1 MSNIKNGTRVFYKAS
16 CAVIFLVFCFIYLFY
31 YQTDI
36 LAAGQHI
43 ASGGKTQYEPI
54 VETALILVALKLLQ
68 NGIQAVVR
76 LKGKFFALTYF
87 PSFLILAMITD
98 LPSCISKEITLSA
111 WIWGMPLLIVWGVM
125 VYFARQYQSIES
137 NTRAE
142 GLLSQDMG
150 INLTLL
156 LAMMGMVCLIGNDDR
171 LFHQRMHIEN
181 LISRKEYKEAVAA
194 EESYNSDDKALTM
207 LRVYALAHQKTIGSE
222 LFTASLKGTKTIIPS
237 YSDTY
242 PVILPLE
249 NLIGLYKRN
258 ADWQLCEM
266 LVRKDLDGFYRHLLA
281 YYGLGTDASQSDS
294 TATKSANVK
303 TQAKLNAYKDSILS
317 LKYKALPKH
326 YQEALVLYNALK
338 SSPKHTI
345 IKQTYL
351 NEDLVREFNVFRN
364 VSTQEKEKRFK
375 KTFWWFFVEKK

>member
-1 MSNIKNGTRVFYKAS
+1 MVFYKAS
-16 CAVIFLVFCFIYLFY
+16 CAVIFLVFTFIYLFY

-43 ASGGKTQYEPI
+43 ASGGKTQYEPV

-68 NGIQAVVR
+68 NGIQAVVK

-98 LPSCISKEITLSA
+98 LPSGISKEITLNA
-111 WIWGMPLLIVWGVM
+111 WIWGMPLLIIWGVL

-137 NTRAE
+137 NTRGDA
-142 GLLSQDMG
+142 LLSQDTG

-156 LAMMGMVCLIGNDDR
+156 LAMMGMVCLIGNADR

-181 LISRKEYKEAVAA
+181 LISRREYKEAVEA

-222 LFTASLKGTKTIIPS
+222 LFTASLRGTKTIIPS

-242 PVILPLE
+242 PVILPFE

-266 LVRKDLDGFYRHLLA
+266 LVRKDLDGFYGHLLA
-281 YYGLGTDASQSDS
+281 YYGLGASQSDS
-294 TATKSANVK
+294 TTIKSANVK
-303 TQAKLNAYKDSILS
+303 AQAKQNAYKDSILS
-317 LKYKALPKH
+317 LRYKALPKH

-338 SSPKHTI
+338 SSPKHGI
-345 IKQTYL
+345 IKQNYL
-351 NEDLVREFNVFRN
+351 NEDLVREFNVFREA
-364 VSTQEKEKRFK
+364 STQEKEKRFK
-375 KTFWWFFVEKK
+375 KTFWWFFIEKK

>member
-1 MSNIKNGTRVFYKAS
+1 MVFYKAS
-16 CAVIFLVFCFIYLFY
+16 CAVIFLVFTFIYLFY

-43 ASGGKTQYEPI
+43 ASGGKTQYEPV

-68 NGIQAVVR
+68 NGIQAVVK

-98 LPSCISKEITLSA
+98 LPSGISKEITLSA
-111 WIWGMPLLIVWGVM
+111 WIWGMPLLIIWGVL

-137 NTRAE
+137 NTRGDA
-142 GLLSQDMG
+142 LLSQDTG

-156 LAMMGMVCLIGNDDR
+156 LAMMGMVCLIGNADR

-181 LISRKEYKEAVAA
+181 LISRREYKEAVEA

-222 LFTASLKGTKTIIPS
+222 LFTASLRGTKTIIPS

-242 PVILPLE
+242 PVILPFE
-249 NLIGLYKRN
+249 TLIGLYKRN

-266 LVRKDLDGFYRHLLA
+266 LVRKDLDGFYGHLLA
-281 YYGLGTDASQSDS
+281 YYGLGASQSDS
-294 TATKSANVK
+294 TTIKSANVK
-303 TQAKLNAYKDSILS
+303 AQAKQNAYKDSILS
-317 LKYKALPKH
+317 LRYKALPKH

-338 SSPKHTI
+338 SSPKHGI
-345 IKQTYL
+345 IKQNYL
-351 NEDLVREFNVFRN
+351 NEDLVREFNVFREA
-364 VSTQEKEKRFK
+364 STQEKEKRFK
-375 KTFWWFFVEKK
+375 KTFWWFFIEKK

>member
-1 MSNIKNGTRVFYKAS
+1 MVFYKAS
-16 CAVIFLVFCFIYLFY
+16 CAVIFLVFSFIYLFY

-43 ASGGKTQYEPI
+43 ASGGKTQYEPV

-68 NGIQAVVR
+68 NGIQAVVK

-98 LPSCISKEITLSA
+98 LPSGISKEITLSA
-111 WIWGMPLLIVWGVM
+111 WIWGMPLLIIWGVL

-137 NTRAE
+137 NTRGDA
-142 GLLSQDMG
+142 LLSQDMG

-156 LAMMGMVCLIGNDDR
+156 LAMMGMVCLIGNADR

-181 LISRKEYKEAVAA
+181 LISRREYKEAVEA

-222 LFTASLKGTKTIIPS
+222 LFTAPLRGTKTIIPS
-237 YSDTY
+237 YNDTY
-242 PVILPLE
+242 PVILPFE
-249 NLIGLYKRN
+249 NLIGLYKRD

-266 LVRKDLDGFYRHLLA
+266 LVRKDLDGFYGHLLA
-281 YYGLGTDASQSDS
+281 YYGLGASQSDS
-294 TATKSANVK
+294 TTTKTTNVK
-303 TQAKLNAYKDSILS
+303 AQAKLNAYKDSIMS
-317 LKYKALPKH
+317 LRYKALPKH
-326 YQEALVLYNALK
+326 YQEALILYNALK
-338 SSPKHTI
+338 SSLKHGI
-345 IKQTYL
+345 IKQNYL
-351 NEDLVREFNVFRN
+351 NEDLVREFNVFREA
-364 VSTQEKEKRFK
+364 STQEKEKRFK
-375 KTFWWFFVEKK
+375 KTFWWFFIEKK

>member
-1 MSNIKNGTRVFYKAS
+1 MVFYKAS
-16 CAVIFLVFCFIYLFY
+16 CAVIFLVFTFIYLFY

-43 ASGGKTQYEPI
+43 ASGGKTQYEPV

-68 NGIQAVVR
+68 NGIQAVVK

-98 LPSCISKEITLSA
+98 LPSGISKEITLSA
-111 WIWGMPLLIVWGVM
+111 WIWGMPLLIIWGVL

-137 NTRAE
+137 NTRGDA
-142 GLLSQDMG
+142 LLSQDTG

-156 LAMMGMVCLIGNDDR
+156 LAMMGMVCLIGNADR

-181 LISRKEYKEAVAA
+181 LISRREYKEAVEA

-222 LFTASLKGTKTIIPS
+222 LFTASLRGTKTIIPS

-242 PVILPLE
+242 PVILPFE

-266 LVRKDLDGFYRHLLA
+266 LVRKDLDGFYGHLLA
-281 YYGLGTDASQSDS
+281 YYGLGASQSDS
-294 TATKSANVK
+294 TTIKSANVK
-303 TQAKLNAYKDSILS
+303 AQAKQNAYKDSILS
-317 LKYKALPKH
+317 LRYKALPKH

-338 SSPKHTI
+338 SSPKHGI
-345 IKQTYL
+345 IKQNYL
-351 NEDLVREFNVFRN
+351 NEDLVREFNVFREA
-364 VSTQEKEKRFK
+364 STQEKEKRFK
-375 KTFWWFFVEKK
+375 KTFWWFFIEKK

>member
-1 MSNIKNGTRVFYKAS
+1 MSNIKNGTMVFYKAS
-16 CAVIFLVFCFIYLFY
+16 CAVIFLVFSFIYLFY

-43 ASGGKTQYEPI
+43 ASGGKTQYEPV

-68 NGIQAVVR
+68 NGIQAVVK

-98 LPSCISKEITLSA
+98 LPSGISKEITLSA
-111 WIWGMPLLIVWGVM
+111 WIWGMPLLIIWGVL

-137 NTRAE
+137 NTRGDA
-142 GLLSQDMG
+142 LLSQDMG

-156 LAMMGMVCLIGNDDR
+156 LAMMGMVCLIGNADR

-181 LISRKEYKEAVAA
+181 LISRREYKEAVEA

-222 LFTASLKGTKTIIPS
+222 LFTAPLRGTKTIIPS
-237 YSDTY
+237 YNDTY
-242 PVILPLE
+242 PVILPFE
-249 NLIGLYKRN
+249 NLIGLYKRD

-266 LVRKDLDGFYRHLLA
+266 LVRKDLDGFYGHLLA
-281 YYGLGTDASQSDS
+281 YYGLGASQSDS
-294 TATKSANVK
+294 TTTKTTNVK
-303 TQAKLNAYKDSILS
+303 AQAKLNAYKDSIMS
-317 LKYKALPKH
+317 LRYKALPKH
-326 YQEALVLYNALK
+326 YQEALILYNALK
-338 SSPKHTI
+338 SSLKHGI
-345 IKQTYL
+345 IKQNYL
-351 NEDLVREFNVFRN
+351 NEDLVREFNVFREA
-364 VSTQEKEKRFK
+364 STQEKEKRFK
-375 KTFWWFFVEKK
+375 KTFWWFFIEKK